1 MIELF
6 TLFPDRLNL
15 NGDQA
20 NLLVL
25 KKRLEWNAIERRII
39 AVNSLHDLE
48 RLGKDFATRPKGKFL
63 LVGHGSS
70 AAMAS
75 FSTQADEIRNIVFE
89 LAHAGIPGLAV
100 GSGYELLKPSFTR
113 GERLSDYANVEAAGD
128 LPRAFGYI
136 NTDTDLQPLAKL
148 GANFV
153 LTLIH
158 KPVLA
163 RTPELADFFI
173 DRIGEKAN
181 ANPRALEVDAL
192 ADAANRV

>member
-25 KKRLEWNAIERRII
+25 KKRLEWNGHESQIV
-39 AVNSLHDLE
+39 AVNSIEELS
-48 RLGKDFATRPKGKFL
+48 RLGAEFAQQPKGKFL

-75 FSTQADEIRNIVFE
+75 FAKYSNDIRSLVCK
-89 LAHAGIPGLAV
+89 LAAAGLPGLAV
-100 GSGYELLKPSFTR
+100 GSGYELLQPSFKR
-113 GERLSDYANVEAAGD
+113 GVRLSDYADIEASGE

-136 NTDTDLQPLAKL
+136 NSDTDLPPIANL
-148 GANFV
+148 GENFLV
-153 LTLIH
+153 TLIH
-158 KPVLA
+158 GPVLA
-163 RTPELADFFI
+163 RTPELADYLI
-173 DRIGEKAN
+173 ERMGEKAVSN
-181 ANPRALEVDAL
+181 RRSLEVDAL
-192 ADAANRV
+192 SDAANQL

>member
-25 KKRLEWNAIERRII
+25 SKRLEWNGVESRIV
-39 AVNSLHDLE
+39 ALNSLDDLS
-48 RLGKDFATRPKGKFL
+48 RANKDFAKQPKGKFL
-63 LVGHGSS
+63 LVGHGSA

-75 FSTQADEIRNIVFE
+75 FSKHSDEIRQSVCE
-89 LAHAGIPGLAV
+89 MARTGMPGLAV
-100 GSGYELLKPSFTR
+100 GSGYELVQAAFTR
-113 GERLSDYANVEAAGD
+113 GARVSDYADIEASGE

-148 GANFV
+148 GANFLV
-153 LTLIH
+153 TLIH
-158 KPVLA
+158 GPVLA
-163 RTPELADFFI
+163 RTPELADLFI
-173 DRIGEKAN
+173 ERMGEKAGSN
-181 ANPRALEVDAL
+181 RRSLEVDAL
-192 ADAANRV
+192 ADAANQS